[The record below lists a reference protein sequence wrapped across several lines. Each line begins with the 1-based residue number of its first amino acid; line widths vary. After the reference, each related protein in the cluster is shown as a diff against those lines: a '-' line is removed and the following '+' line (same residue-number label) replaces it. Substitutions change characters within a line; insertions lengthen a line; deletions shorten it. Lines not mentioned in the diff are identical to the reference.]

1 MMNMQRTMVAVSAV
15 ALVFGIAGT
24 ACQSEGD
31 TRKDTGASQKEAAEE
46 SSAPDTGSDIGA
58 KRTAYGLPLPP
69 KVADRRDYDGSV
81 QVQTRMDLKEV
92 IEFFR
97 THPKV
102 KNYEILQPADWKLR
116 MVGLQEF
123 MPEVEGYRYGPL
135 VHLTYRPAR
144 KAPER
149 PKTEKTVPS
158 DADGQVRTS
167 GDDEDDDS
175 AASQRMTSEP
185 WERSFNTSGSRRQG
199 EPVRIRTPDG
209 ELLAPGAKWGEPYT
223 PPEGTPLH
231 KDRYRSNFGRDFG
244 DWRAP

>member
-1 MMNMQRTMVAVSAV
+1 MMNMQRTIMAASAV

-24 ACQSEGD
+24 SCQSEGD
-31 TRKDTGASQKEAAEE
+31 TRKDTGASQKEAVEA
-46 SSAPDTGSDIGA
+46 SNRPDTGSDMAA

-69 KVADRRDYDGSV
+69 KIADRRDYEGSV
-81 QVQTRMDLKEV
+81 QVQTRMDLQEV

-144 KAPER
+144 KAPEPPPADR
-149 PKTEKTVPS
+149 
-158 DADGQVRTS
+158 ADGSQNTEPARPAA
-167 GDDEDDDS
+167 GQGEDDNV
-175 AASQRMTSEP
+175 ASQRMTSEP

-223 PPEGTPLH
+223 PPEGAPLH